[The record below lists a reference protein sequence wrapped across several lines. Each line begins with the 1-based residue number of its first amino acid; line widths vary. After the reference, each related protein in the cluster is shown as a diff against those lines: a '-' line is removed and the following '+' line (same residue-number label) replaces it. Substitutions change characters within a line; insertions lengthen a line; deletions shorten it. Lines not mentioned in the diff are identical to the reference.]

1 MTRRT
6 SRDSVGPRYA
16 GGVDEQQRPELA
28 VTRAQP
34 QEPEEGVAHPAKL
47 IRIASMIRELVE
59 EVRQTSLDQEGR
71 KRLQDIYNRSV
82 AELKES
88 LTEGLQKELDALAAP
103 LGGGSTE
110 SEIRVAQAQLLGWL
124 EGLFHGIQ
132 AALWAQHAQA
142 QAALE
147 EMRRRGLPS
156 GMPRGA
162 PGQPGPGS
170 EPEPKGPPG
179 QYL

>member
-1 MTRRT
+1 ML
-6 SRDSVGPRYA
+6 
-16 GGVDEQQRPELA
+16 GGMDEQKGPELVVA
-28 VTRAQP
+28 RVEGP
-34 QEPEEGVAHPAKL
+34 QAEEGVAHPAKL

-59 EVRQTSLDQEGR
+59 EVRQTSLDEEGR
-71 KRLQDIYNRSV
+71 KRLQGIYNRSV
-82 AELKES
+82 AELKEA

-103 LGGGSTE
+103 LEGGSSE

-132 AALWAQHAQA
+132 AALWSQHMQA

-156 GMPRGA
+156 GSPVRPERGPRG
-162 PGQPGPGS
+162 PQGS
-170 EPEPKGPPG
+170 DPQEPQGPPG

>member
-1 MTRRT
+1 ML
-6 SRDSVGPRYA
+6 
-16 GGVDEQQRPELA
+16 GGMDEQKQPELIIA
-28 VTRAQP
+28 PAQA
-34 QEPEEGVAHPAKL
+34 PEAEEAVAHPAKL

-71 KRLQDIYNRSV
+71 KRLQHIYNRSV
-82 AELKES
+82 AELKET
-88 LTEGLQKELDALAAP
+88 LTESLQKELDALAAP
-103 LGGGSTE
+103 LEGGSSE

-132 AALWAQHAQA
+132 AALWSQHAQA
-142 QAALE
+142 QAALQ

-156 GMPRGA
+156 GV
-162 PGQPGPGS
+162 PGRPPPGPGGPPGS
-170 EPEPKGPPG
+170 EPDEPKGPPG